1 MKEIMTPMPDGKD
14 IISRNTEYFRLNR
27 AAEILKCTADDLLHV
42 GATGN
47 ALILAPVLAEGFF
60 QWPVGVDGIGFDE
73 IEEPF
78 KRKFGFTDRVVLSMD
93 DLAKIEAIGW
103 TIPNSF
109 SSYSA
114 AQEVIDNLQSC
125 MFVPSDQPDEIISQR
140 EEEGVVV
147 ETWAHRDSKPWKP
160 DSELLPLREI
170 GLYAPWHAVH
180 SIRKDARRTTI
191 NQLFISNK
199 ELLRLI
205 NGQPQDDVALERKK
219 KANEKKPEQVN
230 GHTERHA
237 ATRET
242 ILKVA
247 IYCKATWPDECGK
260 SIRAWAMRIDDMSH
274 KFWEKGVPPIGRES
288 IERLLGEAV
297 KLPNPKH

>member
-1 MKEIMTPMPDGKD
+1 MNEIMHPKPDGED
-14 IISRNTEYFRLNR
+14 ILSKGTEYFRINR
-27 AAEILKCTADDLLHV
+27 AAEMLRCTADDLLHM
-42 GATGN
+42 GAMGN
-47 ALILAPVLAEGFF
+47 ASILAPVLSEGLF
-60 QWPVGVDGIGFDE
+60 QWPVGSDGIGFDE

-78 KRKFGFTDRVVLSMD
+78 KRAFGFTDRVVLSMN
-93 DLAKIEAIGW
+93 DLSKIEAVGW
-103 TIPNSF
+103 TVPNSF
-109 SSYSA
+109 SSRKA
-114 AQEVIDNLQSC
+114 AQDVIDNLQSF
-125 MFVPSDQPDEIISQR
+125 MFVPSEQPDEIISQR
-140 EEEGVVV
+140 KEAGEVV
-147 ETWAHRDSKPWKP
+147 ETWVRHDSKPWKP

-180 SIRKDARRTTI
+180 PIRKDAKKTTI
-191 NQLFISNK
+191 NQLFISKK

-205 NGQPQDDVALERKK
+205 KGQPQDDMTLARKK
-219 KANEKKPEQVN
+219 KANEKKLEQVN

-260 SIRAWAMRIDDMSH
+260 SIRAWATQIDDMSH

-297 KLPNPKH
+297 KLPNPKY